1 MPSTLVLNSAV
12 ALAATMLA
20 NNPAGSPPLGGPMS
34 HVLVTVAGDQFFVG
48 FENASLNPVALGTN
62 VAGFEEEAAV
72 LNRHGFNAQYGWLVS
87 GFWAPPPGA
96 SVWMRVIDQAEHLKT
111 YIGRDYT
118 VPGVASY
125 TQFEPILGTAGSVDR
140 FAWNGTMLHNYTA
153 TQVLGTHEAT
163 YEVYFGDAQGNVIP
177 GSAAPAQVTLTFTFG
192 TADPNGD
199 GRVDIDDLYDWH
211 QSRVDRDVD
220 GDGAVTDLDGDLLMR
235 TIRDG
240 ERELMSSSRR

>member
-1 MPSTLVLNSAV
+1 MPSTL
-12 ALAATMLA
+12 ALALASTVLA

-34 HVLVTVAGDQFFVG
+34 HVLVTITGNQFFVG
-48 FENASLNPVALGTN
+48 FENATLNPVVLGTN

-72 LNRHGFNAQYGWLVS
+72 LDRHGFNAQYGWLVS

-96 SVWMRVIDQAEHLKT
+96 SVWVRVVDQPSHLKT
-111 YIGRDYT
+111 YVGWDYT

-125 TQFEPILGTAGSVDR
+125 TQFQPILGTEGSPDR

-153 TQVLGTHEAT
+153 TQILGTHEAT
-163 YEVYFGDAQGNVIP
+163 YEIYFGDAQGNMIP
-177 GSAAPAQVTLTFTFG
+177 GSATPAQVTLTFTFG

-199 GRVDIDDLYDWH
+199 GQVDIDDLYDWH

-220 GDGAVTDLDGDLLMR
+220 GDGAVTELDGELLMR
-235 TIRDG
+235 TVRDG
-240 ERELMSSSRR
+240 ERELMSSSRL